1 MKLKVII
8 PLDEYNKLIEYADK
22 FAEIN
27 RERDRRGKIIDEAL
41 NYLTSDFTLNHDSKL
56 IAILRKI

>member
-27 RERDRRGKIIDEAL
+27 RKCGRQGNAIKEAL
-41 NYLTSDFTLNHDSKL
+41 TYLTSEEPSNRDNHVIKL
-56 IAILRKI
+56 LRNV